1 MVVMVVEATCYD
13 CGDVHPV
20 GDRRLNGVTTE
31 CPACG
36 SPSYSSSSTDGRI
49 TKSEAK
55 RIADAVRPVDGVGEL
70 TLANIQATFS
80 TYVELEVADREQ
92 LLEIE
97 GVGPMAAAG
106 ILERV

>member
-1 MVVMVVEATCYD
+1 MVIMVVEATCDD

-20 GDRRLNGVTTE
+20 GDRLLDGVATE

-36 SPSYSSSSTDGRI
+36 STRYASSSTSGPI
-49 TKSEAK
+49 TKSEAE
-55 RIADAVRPVDGVGEL
+55 RIVDAVGAVDGVGEL
-70 TLANIQATFS
+70 TLAHLQAAFS
-80 TYVELEVADREQ
+80 TYVELEAAGREQ

-97 GVGPMAAAG
+97 GVGPKAADG

>member
-1 MVVMVVEATCYD
+1 MVVEATCDD

-20 GDRRLNGVTTE
+20 GDRRLDGVATE

-36 SPSYSSSSTDGRI
+36 SSRYSSSSTDGRI
-49 TKSEAK
+49 TKSEAE
-55 RIADAVRPVDGVGEL
+55 RIADAVGAVDGVGEL
-70 TLANIQATFS
+70 TLTAIQATFS
-80 TYVELEVADREQ
+80 TYVELEAASREQ

-97 GVGPMAAAG
+97 GVGPMAADG